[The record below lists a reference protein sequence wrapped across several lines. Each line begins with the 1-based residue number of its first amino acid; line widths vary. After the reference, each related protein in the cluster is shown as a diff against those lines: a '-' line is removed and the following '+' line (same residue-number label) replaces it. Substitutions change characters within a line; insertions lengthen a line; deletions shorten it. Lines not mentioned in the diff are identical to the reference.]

1 MKNLILVALIV
12 GLNVAS
18 TLPAAAEKLS
28 LNAISSYLNG
38 LKTAQGAFTQINDD
52 GTISTGTLYISR
64 PGKMRFEYDPPEQ
77 ALVVASANA
86 VVIIDKKSN
95 QPPETY
101 PLNRTPLSLI
111 LARQVNLDR
120 ARMVMGHD
128 YDGTATIVT
137 AQDPDNAEYG
147 TIQMSFTDA
156 PVQLRQ
162 WIINDANG
170 GQTTVIL
177 GAFETGVSLDSSLFD
192 RSVAL
197 RNRDR

>member
-1 MKNLILVALIV
+1 MKRLIAAVLIAC
-12 GLNVAS
+12 LA
-18 TLPAAAEKLS
+18 LPAAADQLS
-28 LNAISSYLNG
+28 LNEISNYLNN
-38 LKTAQGAFTQINDD
+38 LKTAQGAFTQINGD
-52 GTISTGTLYISR
+52 GTISSGQLYIKR

-77 ALVVASANA
+77 ALVLADANA

-101 PLNRTPLSLI
+101 PLSKTPLSLI
-111 LARQVNLDR
+111 LARNVNLSR
-120 ARMVMGHD
+120 ARMVTGHT

-137 AQDPDNAEYG
+137 AQDPDNPDYG
-147 TIQMSFTDA
+147 TIQMSFTEN
-156 PVQLRQ
+156 PVELRQ

-177 GAFETGVSLDSSLFD
+177 GAFEAGVPLKNSLFD
-192 RSVAL
+192 PGRAL